1 MPPRDPTP
9 EQIAE
14 RAAEI
19 RAGWSATDRL
29 HRQGLM
35 LKQDPERPAGIEIKM
50 VRVMDLELR
59 NRIYGR
65 ARRVPVSP

>member
-1 MPPRDPTP
+1 MPHRDPTLA
-9 EQIAE
+9 EIAE

-29 HRQGLM
+29 YRQGLM
-35 LKQDPERPAGIEIKM
+35 LKQDPERPTGIETKM
-50 VRVMDLELR
+50 VRLMDVELR